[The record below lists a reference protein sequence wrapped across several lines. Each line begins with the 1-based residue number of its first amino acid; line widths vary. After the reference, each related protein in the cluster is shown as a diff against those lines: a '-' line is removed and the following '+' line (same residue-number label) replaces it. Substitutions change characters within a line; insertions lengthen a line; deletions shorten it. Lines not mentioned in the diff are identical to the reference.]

1 MVGLTSILG
10 FLLLVEVAITSKIAE
25 TKGLFSALDKEDD
38 KATFVIRRLLHPI
51 DWCSDDDDDD
61 DSTST
66 ANEER
71 KNNETTTAI
80 DMININPPSRSLLK
94 KYLILQSIV
103 L

>member
-1 MVGLTSILG
+1 MVGHAAISG
-10 FLLLVEVAITSKIAE
+10 FLLLVEIAITSEIAE
-25 TKGLFSALDKEDD
+25 TKGLFSALDKEED
-38 KATFVIRRLLHPI
+38 KATFVIRRLLHPSV
-51 DWCSDDDDDD
+51 WCSDDVDDD

-71 KNNETTTAI
+71 ENNETTTAI
-80 DMININPPSRSLLK
+80 DMINITPPSRSLLK